1 MGLFNT
7 FSEFWSIDFV
17 TDFEVFY
24 RFEKYLLL
32 DFLITFKEG
41 VRFNEYKF
49 WIATKNIWIASK
61 KFVLLPKTFELIQT
75 VFLRM
80 ISYTLQNLEKTHS
93 FFWCEE
99 LPLSFEFK
107 ALPLYVITDL
117 NDD

>member
-24 RFEKYLLL
+24 RFEKYSLL
-32 DFLITFKEG
+32 DFLITFKDG
-41 VRFNEYKF
+41 VSFNEYKS
-49 WIATKNIWIASK
+49 WIATKDIGIASK

-75 VFLRM
+75 VFLIM
-80 ISYTLQNLEKTHS
+80 ISYTLHS
-93 FFWCEE
+93 FDVKNS

-107 ALPLYVITDL
+107 ALSLY
-117 NDD
+117 